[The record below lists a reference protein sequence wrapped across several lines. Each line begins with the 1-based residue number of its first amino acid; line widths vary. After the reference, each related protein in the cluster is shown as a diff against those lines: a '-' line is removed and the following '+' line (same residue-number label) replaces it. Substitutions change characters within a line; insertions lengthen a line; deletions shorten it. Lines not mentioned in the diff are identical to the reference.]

1 MARSLAILLMLE
13 GHFTGA
19 ALANQ
24 YRDHSNL
31 IFETW
36 YFIHGLTSPLFFTVT
51 GLVFVYLL
59 TAEKSPSVRFW
70 QNDRVKKGFKRV
82 WDLIFWGYFIQ
93 INLIGMVKALYY
105 RIPLKTD
112 WLSAFHVLQSIG
124 VGIFFLMLTYGLYSL
139 IKKGKIHFYFL
150 AMALVI
156 LGFYIKMASYI
167 QWDEIANPNHPNY
180 WPMHFPRF
188 IQNLFYGPFSD
199 FSFLR
204 YGSYVLLGGT
214 VGSIIRVYESKTR
227 EWWFAL
233 IFIGVGLSLTFLIP
247 FLFGVIDSALVTMKI
262 LKYTFLYLG
271 QNTLSRFG
279 QVLVMLGILMLIDAR
294 FNVKA
299 KLFLKLGQNTFP
311 IYVVHV
317 IFLYGGIFGV
327 GLKTYFAD
335 AQGNP
340 MLNPYAA
347 IAVSLGAIGFFTLM
361 VYYMEPLAKL
371 YERTLGRIRIFG
383 KRK

>member
-13 GHFTGA
+13 GHFTSA

-59 TAEKSPSVRFW
+59 TAEKSPSVNFW
-70 QNDRVKKGFKRV
+70 QNDRLKKGFKRV

-156 LGFYIKMASYI
+156 LGLHIKLAAYI
-167 QWDEIANPNHPNY
+167 QWDEIANVSHPQY
-180 WPMHFPRF
+180 WPAHFPGF
-188 IQNLFYGPFSD
+188 VQNLFYGPFSD

-204 YGSYVLLGGT
+204 YGSYVLLGGM
-214 VGSIIRVYESKTR
+214 VGSILRVYESKTR
-227 EWWFAL
+227 EWWFAVL
-233 IFIGVGLSLTFLIP
+233 FIVIGLLLTLLIP
-247 FLFGVIDSALVTMKI
+247 FLFGVMDSAMVT
-262 LKYTFLYLG
+262 LKLLRYKFLYLG

-279 QVLVMLGILMLIDAR
+279 QVLVVLGILMLIDAN
-294 FNVKA
+294 FKIKA

-317 IFLYGGIFGV
+317 IILYGGIFGL
-327 GLKTYFAD
+327 GLKTYLSD
-335 AQGNP
+335 SSGNP
-340 MLNPYAA
+340 ALNPYASIA
-347 IAVSLGAIGFFTLM
+347 ISIVAMGFFTLM
-361 VYYMEPLAKL
+361 VYFIEPLSVL
-371 YERTLGRIRIFG
+371 YYKTLGRIRIWG